1 MIFHVLTK
9 NDCYISCFCFTE
21 FRPGSI
27 QTKKQKQFVYD
38 FERSHWEA
46 LQVYFDED
54 VGVVIEKN
62 DSDAEPN
69 TETVSYSSFATLP
82 FSRSTSDVNSA
93 GKKSPRRS
101 LTKVRS
107 KAKVD
112 ESEATTDT
120 LKPSSSGDSKNNSIE
135 KDSQTP
141 RSSMNDV
148 CIMQGKSIAQSL
160 RDQQYSLPVKELC
173 NLQSSY
179 GKSSVGAGYQG
190 LSNGTVDL
198 LWNHKC
204 VLICANVLK
213 ESCSLSRIVFENID
227 DSERNLGPESVS
239 GTHANILRSQQSVEN
254 LISIAKSMTGLSVD
268 SNGELEVIPHDVKQL
283 AKNILNS
290 ANDDKDD
297 NSSDDGFP
305 ADKKL
310 KNSVTRL
317 KTFKSE
323 INKGIWDRLHS
334 ASEILF
340 FVSLDPEGT
349 KSPKDS
355 EKKKISED
363 NTVIN
368 ALDGDL
374 LSNLAFKVEN
384 EVLNRKE
391 SIAVL
396 CDLFLDFI
404 DSRLDTI
411 FDESLTK
418 KLLVAWD
425 CEIRKHKYDYCDED
439 DNSLNK
445 DDNESNPLS
454 SFKPTTSAELK
465 KRKNFFSDKMIHVIN
480 DILKNEKLER

>member
-1 MIFHVLTK
+1 M
-9 NDCYISCFCFTE
+9 D

-38 FERSHWEA
+38 FERCHWKA

-69 TETVSYSSFATLP
+69 TDTVSYSSFASLP

-101 LTKVRS
+101 LTKIRS
-107 KAKVD
+107 KAKID
-112 ESEATTDT
+112 ESEATPDT
-120 LKPSSSGDSKNNSIE
+120 LKPSSSSDSKNNSIE

-239 GTHANILRSQQSVEN
+239 GTHANILRSQQSVQN
-254 LISIAKSMTGLSVD
+254 LISIAKSMTGLSVN
-268 SNGELEVIPHDVKQL
+268 SNGELEAIPHNVKQL

-334 ASEILF
+334 ASVFYFLG
-340 FVSLDPEGT
+340 SGGH
-349 KSPKDS
+349 
-355 EKKKISED
+355 KI
-363 NTVIN
+363 T
-368 ALDGDL
+368 
-374 LSNLAFKVEN
+374 
-384 EVLNRKE
+384 
-391 SIAVL
+391 
-396 CDLFLDFI
+396 
-404 DSRLDTI
+404 
-411 FDESLTK
+411 
-418 KLLVAWD
+418 
-425 CEIRKHKYDYCDED
+425 
-439 DNSLNK
+439 
-445 DDNESNPLS
+445 
-454 SFKPTTSAELK
+454 
-465 KRKNFFSDKMIHVIN
+465 
-480 DILKNEKLER
+480 ERF

>member
-1 MIFHVLTK
+1 MIFHVLTI
-9 NDCYISCFCFTE
+9 NHRSIYYSCYTQ

-38 FERSHWEA
+38 FERSHWDA
-46 LQVYFDED
+46 LQVYSDED
-54 VGVVIEKN
+54 VGVVFKKN

-69 TETVSYSSFATLP
+69 TDTVSYLSFATLP

-101 LTKVRS
+101 LTEVRS
-107 KAKVD
+107 EAKND
-112 ESEATTDT
+112 ESEVTTDT
-120 LKPSSSGDSKNNSIE
+120 LKPSSSHDSKNHSIE
-135 KDSQTP
+135 KDLQTP

-190 LSNGTVDL
+190 LSNGAVDL

-213 ESCSLSRIVFENID
+213 ESCSLSRIVFENTD
-227 DSERNLGPESVS
+227 DSQRTLDSESVS
-239 GTHANILRSQQSVEN
+239 GTHAKILRSQQSVEN
-254 LISIAKSMTGLSVD
+254 LISIAKSMTGLSVN
-268 SNGELEVIPHDVKQL
+268 SNCELEVIPHDVKQL
-283 AKNILNS
+283 AQNLLNS
-290 ANDDKDD
+290 GNDDKDD

-310 KNSVTRL
+310 EISTTRL
-317 KTFKSE
+317 KTFKSD

-355 EKKKISED
+355 EKKRLIEE

-368 ALDGDL
+368 ALEGDL
-374 LSNLAFKVEN
+374 LSNLAFKAEN

-411 FDESLTK
+411 FDDNLTK
-418 KLLVAWD
+418 TLLVAWD

-439 DNSLNK
+439 DNSLDEV
-445 DDNESNPLS
+445 DDESNPLS
-454 SFKPTTSAELK
+454 SFKPPTTAELK